1 MLHAVCAFVSVLYV
15 CVCLCSSAC
24 VCLCACMCVFVRVCV
39 CVCVCASVC
48 VCVCVDRSEAAHA
61 LLELGADAGVKD
73 SDGQLCITAMI
84 GRMPAV
90 VSDDPDWRNPDPLVF
105 MCE

>member
-1 MLHAVCAFVSVLYV
+1 MCVPVFVCVCVLVCVYV
-15 CVCLCSSAC
+15 CVCA
-24 VCLCACMCVFVRVCV
+24 CV

>member
-1 MLHAVCAFVSVLYV
+1 MCVCACVRLRVCACVRV
-15 CVCLCSSAC
+15 CVCLC
-24 VCLCACMCVFVRVCV
+24 VCVCV

-105 MCE
+105 MFE